1 MATVNFRRGSQSD
14 LDVLING
21 SGARYKEGS
30 FYLTTDTN
38 RLYFAQTDSKLVD
51 LNQYIRV
58 FANGTV
64 DDLPTNTSTLKE
76 GDIYYLG
83 TPNVMAIWTG
93 TAWKQINP
101 DTYLKANE
109 AAFSVTANAAQ
120 NIAVLNLAL
129 EDSAPSPH
137 QVTGSMTIKGGDNVH
152 VTADGTTI
160 TIAADNDT
168 TDTTYALKT
177 ASGGTNSAKVQLDS
191 TKDGDDS
198 EIELV
203 GSGSVSVSADANG
216 KVTIRGTSA
225 VTGISNAYG
234 ADGKFVTTLSL
245 QGGDTL
251 DSTAVTPTISYGKAT
266 ASKQSATFN
275 SGTAALDVY
284 TTSEID
290 TLLAQK
296 FNDLDAMKYLGTVTS
311 GNYSTKLVAGANAGD
326 TYKAASAFTY
336 NGTKVKSGDLLIA
349 TGTDG
354 NVAWEVVPSGDDQNI
369 GLTLTPASNAF
380 TITDS
385 INSDLG
391 SIAFAED
398 SDATAS
404 KINISSV
411 KDDDTM
417 TITLKHGDA
426 GSGTDVGFGTTE
438 TQQAKNSITIP
449 SVVGLSKDK
458 HGHITSITT
467 KTFTVV
473 DTHAKLD
480 DIQLS
485 VQGNSNSNGGTF
497 GLTFGLDSGSQSTGI
512 TLGLTSENLKIT
524 KDSDTALK
532 INLEW
537 ESF

>member
-191 TKDGDDS
+191 TKNGDDS
-198 EIELV
+198 EIEIV

-251 DSTAVTPTISYGKAT
+251 DSIAVTPTISYGKAT